1 MPLAALFGA
10 AAFPSYSVAA
20 AHAYD
25 HAPSGGYVATAAGL
39 LLANGVGAVIG
50 PLVAAA
56 LMEATSTAM
65 LFVFIAAVQCG
76 LAVFAI
82 VRMRFRSAPAVAEK
96 TEFDL
101 AATAAVGAVI
111 PPEPFDPADEL
122 VLVPDTAP
130 PPPGTLGDMDEG
142 ERPPASP

>member
-1 MPLAALFGA
+1 
-10 AAFPSYSVAA
+10 
-20 AHAYD
+20 
-25 HAPSGGYVATAAGL
+25 
-39 LLANGVGAVIG
+39 
-50 PLVAAA
+50 
-56 LMEATSTAM
+56 
-65 LFVFIAAVQCG
+65 
-76 LAVFAI
+76 
-82 VRMRFRSAPAVAEK
+82 VAEK